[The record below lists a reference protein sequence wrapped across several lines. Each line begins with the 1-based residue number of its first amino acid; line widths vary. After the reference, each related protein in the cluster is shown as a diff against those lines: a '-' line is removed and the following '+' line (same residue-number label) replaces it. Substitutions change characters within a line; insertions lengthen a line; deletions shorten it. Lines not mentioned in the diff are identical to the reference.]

1 MKSDRNF
8 IIGLFLGLTLTVGA
22 FLYGTNRVTPTATP
36 EEYKTSYPS
45 LSRNYRSHLP
55 GNFE

>member
-8 IIGLFLGLTLTVGA
+8 TVGLFLGLTLAVGA
-22 FLYGTNRVTPTATP
+22 FLYGTSRVTPTSTP
-36 EEYKTSYPS
+36 EEYRTSYPS

-55 GNFE
+55 GHLE